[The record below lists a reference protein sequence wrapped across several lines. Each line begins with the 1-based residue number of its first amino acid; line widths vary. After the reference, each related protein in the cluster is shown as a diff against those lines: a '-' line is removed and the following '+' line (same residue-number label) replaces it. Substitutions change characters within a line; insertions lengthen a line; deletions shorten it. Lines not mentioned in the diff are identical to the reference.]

1 LLKNR
6 DIVCVASLAWT
17 RHHHV
22 SHQMMKRLANSNRV
36 MYLDPP
42 VSPVRIARKPSFAGA
57 LLNGHKD
64 LEGGSLLLRQLGLV
78 LPFGYLPR
86 LNLVNQRLVAG
97 RVRRELDAAGMQDV
111 ILWFYAPYYYRLVDW
126 IRPAGSCYDCLDD
139 LASLA
144 PGRPALARHTADL
157 EAELVRRMDIVFT
170 TTSALA
176 QDKARLCSRCHVLPP
191 GVDVELYS
199 RALDSSG
206 GIPPD
211 LQRIPYPRLGFV
223 GVVDWRL
230 DWRLLE
236 QLASRRPEWSLV
248 LVGPVEE
255 KPQALANLGNVH
267 FLGARSVEELP
278 SYLRGF
284 QVCLIPFAE
293 GEFSR
298 SANPTKLREYLA
310 AGRPVVSTPLESLS
324 GTDAVVR
331 TARGVDDFEAAVS
344 VALCEQSLA
353 DSRERLQWASSYSW
367 DNRVEKAAS
376 LLGRLLG

>member
-1 LLKNR
+1 
-6 DIVCVASLAWT
+6 
-17 RHHHV
+17 
-22 SHQMMKRLANSNRV
+22 MMKRLAGPNRV
-36 MYLDPP
+36 LYLDPP
-42 VSPVRIARKPSFAGA
+42 VSPLRIARRPSFGSA
-57 LLNGHKD
+57 LLNGHRD
-64 LEGGSLLLRQLGLV
+64 LEGGRLLLRQLGLV

-86 LNLVNQRLVAG
+86 FNLINQRLVAR

-126 IRPAGSCYDCLDD
+126 IRPSGACYDCLDD

-144 PGRPALARHTADL
+144 PGRETLARHTADL
-157 EAELVRRMDIVFT
+157 EAELVKRMHVVFAT
-170 TTSALA
+170 TPALA
-176 QDKARLCSRCHVLPP
+176 QDKARLCPQCHVLPP

-199 RALDSSG
+199 QALDSTND
-206 GIPPD
+206 IPAD
-211 LQRIPYPRLGFV
+211 LGDLPEPRLGFV

-230 DWRLLE
+230 DWNLLE
-236 QLASRRPEWSLV
+236 QLARRRPAWSLV

-255 KPQALANLGNVH
+255 KPPSLSSLDNVH
-267 FLGARSVEELP
+267 FLGARSVKDLP

-284 QVCLIPFAE
+284 QVCLIPFTE

-331 TARGVDDFEAAVS
+331 TARGVDEFEAAVCS
-344 VALCEQSLA
+344 ALGEQSQT
-353 DSRERLQWASSYSW
+353 DCRERLRWASSYSW
-367 DNRVEKAAS
+367 DKRVEKALS
-376 LLGRLLG
+376 LLDTVLS